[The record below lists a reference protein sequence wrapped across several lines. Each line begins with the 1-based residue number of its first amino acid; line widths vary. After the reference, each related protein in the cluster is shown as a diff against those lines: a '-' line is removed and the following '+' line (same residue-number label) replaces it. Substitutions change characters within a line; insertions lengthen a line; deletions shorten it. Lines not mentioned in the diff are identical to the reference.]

1 MKKEKFEY
9 KYSAPT
15 MEERREIDSI
25 RSQYLPKDKSLTK
38 MDQLRQLDRKVKNT
52 PIIFALTL
60 TLRTKFMFGLY
71 WISIILFLIV
81 DLVSII
87 HWDVDGLKS
96 EKKETDKMIRGFRD
110 ATAITIIL
118 SGLGFLAVI
127 FLREINENITQNI
140 YVIIALFCL
149 LAITQLFNRLMIHSN
164 IKHTSKF
171 AKEFYKNNNKEK

>member
-1 MKKEKFEY
+1 MY
-9 KYSAPT
+9 
-15 MEERREIDSI
+15 
-25 RSQYLPKDKSLTK
+25 
-38 MDQLRQLDRKVKNT
+38 
-52 PIIFALTL
+52 
-60 TLRTKFMFGLY
+60 GLY
-71 WISIILFLIV
+71 WIAIILFLIV
-81 DLVSII
+81 DVVSIM
-87 HWDVDGLKS
+87 HWDVDGLRT

-164 IKHTSKF
+164 IKYTSKF
-171 AKEFYKNNNKEK
+171 AKEFYINNNKEK

>member
-1 MKKEKFEY
+1 MKKIRDNIIYKIIHADDEKIN
-9 KYSAPT
+9 AIT
-15 MEERREIDSI
+15 IVVDVLM
-25 RSQYLPKDKSLTK
+25 
-38 MDQLRQLDRKVKNT
+38 V
-52 PIIFALTL
+52 IIFALTL
-60 TLRTKFMFGLY
+60 FLRTNFMFGLY

-164 IKHTSKF
+164 IKSSAKD
-171 AKEFYKNNNKEK
+171 AKEFYIKNNKEK

>member
-1 MKKEKFEY
+1 MKKIRDNIIYKIIHADDEKIN
-9 KYSAPT
+9 AIT
-15 MEERREIDSI
+15 IVVDVLM
-25 RSQYLPKDKSLTK
+25 
-38 MDQLRQLDRKVKNT
+38 V
-52 PIIFALTL
+52 IIFALTL
-60 TLRTKFMFGLY
+60 ILRTNFMFGLY

-96 EKKETDKMIRGFRD
+96 EKSESDKIIRGFRD
-110 ATAITIIL
+110 ATAVTIIL
-118 SGLGFLAVI
+118 SALGFLAVI

-164 IKHTSKF
+164 IKSSAKF
-171 AKEFYKNNNKEK
+171 TKKFYIKNNKEK

>member
-1 MKKEKFEY
+1 MKKIRDNIIYKIIHADDEKIN
-9 KYSAPT
+9 AIT
-15 MEERREIDSI
+15 IVVDVLM
-25 RSQYLPKDKSLTK
+25 
-38 MDQLRQLDRKVKNT
+38 V
-52 PIIFALTL
+52 IIFALTL
-60 TLRTKFMFGLY
+60 ILRTNFMFGLY

-96 EKKETDKMIRGFRD
+96 EKSESDKIIRGFRD
-110 ATAITIIL
+110 ATAVTIIL
-118 SGLGFLAVI
+118 SALGFLAVI

-164 IKHTSKF
+164 IKSSAKF
-171 AKEFYKNNNKEK
+171 TKEFYIKNSKEK

>member
-1 MKKEKFEY
+1 MKKIRDNIIYKIIHADDEKIN
-9 KYSAPT
+9 AIT
-15 MEERREIDSI
+15 IVVDVLM
-25 RSQYLPKDKSLTK
+25 
-38 MDQLRQLDRKVKNT
+38 V
-52 PIIFALTL
+52 IIFALTL
-60 TLRTKFMFGLY
+60 ILRTNFMFGLY

-96 EKKETDKMIRGFRD
+96 EKSESDKIIRGFRD
-110 ATAITIIL
+110 ATAVTIIL
-118 SGLGFLAVI
+118 SALGFLAVI
-127 FLREINENITQNI
+127 FLREINENITKNI

>member
-1 MKKEKFEY
+1 MKKIRDNIIYKIIHADDEKIN
-9 KYSAPT
+9 AIT
-15 MEERREIDSI
+15 IVVDVLM
-25 RSQYLPKDKSLTK
+25 
-38 MDQLRQLDRKVKNT
+38 V
-52 PIIFALTL
+52 IIFALTL
-60 TLRTKFMFGLY
+60 ILRTNFMFGLY

-96 EKKETDKMIRGFRD
+96 EKSESDKIIRGFRD
-110 ATAITIIL
+110 ATAVTIIL
-118 SGLGFLAVI
+118 SALGFLAVI

-164 IKHTSKF
+164 IKSSAKF
-171 AKEFYKNNNKEK
+171 TKEFYIKNNKEK

>member
-1 MKKEKFEY
+1 MKKIRENIIY
-9 KYSAPT
+9 KIIHT
-15 MEERREIDSI
+15 D
-25 RSQYLPKDKSLTK
+25 DKK
-38 MDQLRQLDRKVKNT
+38 INT
-52 PIIFALTL
+52 ITIVVDILMVIIFALTL

-81 DLVSII
+81 DLVSIM

-96 EKKETDKMIRGFRD
+96 EKNETDKMIRGFRD

-140 YVIIALFCL
+140 YIIIALFCL
-149 LAITQLFNRLMIHSN
+149 LAITQLFNRLMIYSN

-171 AKEFYKNNNKEK
+171 AKEFYIKNNKEK

>member
-1 MKKEKFEY
+1 MKKIRDNIIYKIIHADDEKIN
-9 KYSAPT
+9 AIT
-15 MEERREIDSI
+15 IVVDVLM
-25 RSQYLPKDKSLTK
+25 
-38 MDQLRQLDRKVKNT
+38 V
-52 PIIFALTL
+52 IIFALTL
-60 TLRTKFMFGLY
+60 ILRTNFMFGLY

-96 EKKETDKMIRGFRD
+96 EKSESDKIIRGFRD
-110 ATAITIIL
+110 ATAVTIIL
-118 SGLGFLAVI
+118 SALGFLAVI

-164 IKHTSKF
+164 IKSSANLQRNF
-171 AKEFYKNNNKEK
+171 I

>member
-1 MKKEKFEY
+1 MKFFVNFL
-9 KYSAPT
+9 SAFRIAAAFAIIPT
-15 MEERREIDSI
+15 
-25 RSQYLPKDKSLTK
+25 L
-38 MDQLRQLDRKVKNT
+38 
-52 PIIFALTL
+52 
-60 TLRTKFMFGLY
+60 MFGLY
-71 WISIILFLIV
+71 WIAIILFLIV
-81 DLVSII
+81 DVVSIM
-87 HWDVDGLKS
+87 HWDVDGLRS

-149 LAITQLFNRLMIHSN
+149 LAITQLFNRLMIYSN

-171 AKEFYKNNNKEK
+171 AKEFYIKNNKEK

>member
-1 MKKEKFEY
+1 MKKIKDNIIYKIIHADEK
-9 KYSAPT
+9 K
-15 MEERREIDSI
+15 I
-25 RSQYLPKDKSLTK
+25 
-38 MDQLRQLDRKVKNT
+38 NT
-52 PIIFALTL
+52 ITIVVDVLMVIIFALTL
-60 TLRTKFMFGLY
+60 ILRTNFMFGLY

-96 EKKETDKMIRGFRD
+96 EKSESDKIIRGFRD
-110 ATAITIIL
+110 ATAVTIVL
-118 SGLGFLAVI
+118 SALGFLAVI

-164 IKHTSKF
+164 IKSSAKY
-171 AKEFYKNNNKEK
+171 AKEFYIKNNKEK

>member
-1 MKKEKFEY
+1 MKKIRDNIIYKIIHADDEKIN
-9 KYSAPT
+9 AIT
-15 MEERREIDSI
+15 IVVDVLM
-25 RSQYLPKDKSLTK
+25 
-38 MDQLRQLDRKVKNT
+38 V
-52 PIIFALTL
+52 IIFALTL
-60 TLRTKFMFGLY
+60 ILRTNFMFGLY

-96 EKKETDKMIRGFRD
+96 EKSESDKIIRGFRD
-110 ATAITIIL
+110 ATAVTIIL
-118 SGLGFLAVI
+118 SALGFIAVI

-164 IKHTSKF
+164 IKSSAKF
-171 AKEFYKNNNKEK
+171 TKEFYIKNNKEK

>member
-1 MKKEKFEY
+1 MKKILDKITY
-9 KYSAPT
+9 K
-15 MEERREIDSI
+15 IIHVD
-25 RSQYLPKDKSLTK
+25 DKVINGITISVDILTS
-38 MDQLRQLDRKVKNT
+38 
-52 PIIFALTL
+52 IIFILTL
-60 TLRTKFMFGLY
+60 ILRTNLMFALY

-81 DLVSII
+81 DIISIM

-96 EKKETDKMIRGFRD
+96 EKNETDKMIRGFRD

-118 SGLGFLAVI
+118 SAFGFLAVI

-140 YVIIALFCL
+140 YVISILFCL

-171 AKEFYKNNNKEK
+171 AKEFYIKNNKEK